1 MSVPSLLGE
10 VASLGCNPAHMLL
23 PTATSPRSGGYLNR
37 DLAGY
42 HAAAD
47 AGVETIGVSWT
58 EEQDPHPGPT
68 GD

>member
-1 MSVPSLLGE
+1 
-10 VASLGCNPAHMLL
+10 MLL
-23 PTATSPRSGGYLNR
+23 PTATSPRSGGHLNR